1 MPSLRSTSASRT
13 VRSARL
19 VLVLPLA
26 LALGA
31 GVTACKGKG
40 KDAGAAAAPGTT
52 TLTSGTPA
60 AGAVGVTAPPAAVP
74 QDLKM
79 APLSFAPIARLADPS
94 VVTIYT
100 SGEEEGGAALFGRR
114 HGGHQQKG
122 LGTGFIVDKEGV
134 IITNNHVIEGAEE
147 ITVLLSDEKRY
158 KAKVTGRD
166 PRTDIAVVKIEGAK
180 DLKAIPLGDSDALEV
195 GDWVVAIGN
204 PFGLSH
210 TVSAG
215 IVSAKGRGGNDVRL
229 DATGYYNFLQTD
241 ASINPGNSGGPLLNL
256 RGEVVGMNTAIR
268 GDGAQG
274 IGFAIPI
281 NMVKQLMPTLL
292 KEGKITRSAL
302 GVVIRDARDLSP
314 EEHEQLKIT
323 GEKGAV
329 IQQVEPGGP
338 ADKAKLQAGD
348 LIVGFE
354 GQTVDRGSLLQ
365 WLASTKGVGQTAA
378 VRVLR
383 AGKPLDLK
391 VTLGELKEPKARPAQ
406 LRPHPAQ
413 PSPDDDN

>member
-1 MPSLRSTSASRT
+1 MAPS
-13 VRSARL
+13 
-19 VLVLPLA
+19 
-26 LALGA
+26 
-31 GVTACKGKG
+31 
-40 KDAGAAAAPGTT
+40 
-52 TLTSGTPA
+52 LTSGSAASGPAFVKTP
-60 AGAVGVTAPPAAVP
+60 TAAVP
-74 QDLKM
+74 ADLKM
-79 APLSFAPIARLADPS
+79 APLSFAPIAKGADAS

-100 SGEEEGGAALFGRR
+100 SGEEEDRGIFGRR
-114 HGGHQQKG
+114 NRSHTARG

-134 IITNNHVIEGAEE
+134 IITNNHVIEGADE

-158 KAKVTGRD
+158 PAKVTGRD
-166 PRTDIAVVKIEGAK
+166 PRTDIAVVKIDGAK

-281 NMVKQLMPTLL
+281 NMVKQLMPPLL
-292 KEGKITRSAL
+292 KDGKITRSAL

-314 EEHEQLKIT
+314 DEHRQLKIE

-329 IQQVEPGGP
+329 VQQVEPNGP
-338 ADKAKLQAGD
+338 ADKAHIAVGD

-354 GQTVDRGSLLQ
+354 GQTIDRGSLLQ
-365 WLASTKGVGQTAA
+365 WLASTKGVGQIAT

-383 AGKPLDLK
+383 GSKPLDVK
-391 VTLGELKEPKARPAQ
+391 VTLGELREPKTRPAQ
-406 LRPHPAQ
+406 LRPRQ
-413 PSPDDDN
+413 PQGGDDTERDNPFDP